1 MMNAIRTLNRRLDKA
16 LQMLLAAM
24 FACMIFVVFL
34 QVFSRNVLEVSFIG
48 ILDIAQLLFSW
59 SIFLGAAVALRW
71 DTHYNLDLIPA
82 HWHKTNVLLKA
93 FGHSASLVVVYV
105 LAVHGYDF
113 TINSSS
119 QEIPS
124 LQISGL
130 WLFLPIPLGG
140 IAMGLF
146 LIEMIPDEI
155 RQLRAESDARKAA
168 SS

>member
-16 LQMLLAAM
+16 LQMLLAVM
-24 FACMIFVVFL
+24 FAYMIFVVFL

-82 HWHKTNVLLKA
+82 HWHKT
-93 FGHSASLVVVYV
+93 
-105 LAVHGYDF
+105 
-113 TINSSS
+113 
-119 QEIPS
+119 S